1 VLQQVKG
8 RLFESQ
14 TDRGTERERERKR
27 ERKSE
32 KGSER
37 WGGGHLEVEKLLCRS
52 EHYFDF
58 TRNVIWMI
66 ECSRTDGRLLY
77 NVWQC

>member
-14 TDRGTERERERKR
+14 TDRERERERTR
-27 ERKSE
+27 R
-32 KGSER
+32 
-37 WGGGHLEVEKLLCRS
+37 GGGRLEVEKLLCRS

-66 ECSRTDGRLLY
+66 ECGRTDGRLLY
-77 NVWQC
+77 NA

>member
-14 TDRGTERERERKR
+14 TDREREKERE
-27 ERKSE
+27 
-32 KGSER
+32 GM
-37 WGGGHLEVEKLLCRS
+37 GGRLEVEKLLCRS

-66 ECSRTDGRLLY
+66 ECGRTDGRLLY
-77 NVWQC
+77 NAWQC